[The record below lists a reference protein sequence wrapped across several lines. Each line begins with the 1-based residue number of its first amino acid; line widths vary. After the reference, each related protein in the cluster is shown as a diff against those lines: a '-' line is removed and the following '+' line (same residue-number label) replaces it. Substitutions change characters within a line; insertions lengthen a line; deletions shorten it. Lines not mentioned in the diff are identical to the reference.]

1 MDIFYI
7 MNNTETPFTNREARP
22 DQKKIRSRSHLYL
35 IGGIASAVL
44 VMGIIFAVKG
54 FSSDRYRTLELV
66 NTHEL
71 LENHERLL
79 GGKFKLL
86 ATVDVELGTEPGKG
100 KLVAFRDS
108 ETQTIVPVMI
118 ATEELAERTLSKGQ
132 RYKMEVQVAR
142 GGILHA
148 NHLEKD

>member
-1 MDIFYI
+1 
-7 MNNTETPFTNREARP
+7 MNNLETPFSSIETTP
-22 DQKKIRSRSHLYL
+22 KKAINQTDRKFKYF
-35 IGGIASAVL
+35 IVGGLVL
-44 VMGIIFAVKG
+44 VLSVVCIFLVKG

-66 NTHEL
+66 DTREL

-118 ATEELAERTLSKGQ
+118 ATDELAARTLSKGQ